1 MKSKLLLI
9 LFSLSLLICS
19 CRQEIV
25 PPDNPAGN
33 INEPQLTRT
42 NFSYIFSINANRI
55 TENVVDNTFLNTSKS
70 RIYPVINDHS
80 SGSVEIT
87 VQADQN
93 NILYSAI
100 FDGDTNGSFTEIE
113 GQQPR
118 VIIFN
123 FNDFTGKFKV
133 TLTDVE

>member
-1 MKSKLLLI
+1 MKFKLQ
-9 LFSLSLLICS
+9 LFFLSLMLLFIS

-42 NFSYIFSINANRI
+42 NFSYIFSINANKI
-55 TENVVDNTFLNTSKS
+55 TENVVDNTFLNTSRS

-80 SGSVEIT
+80 SGSVEII
-87 VQADQN
+87 VQADQDN
-93 NILYSAI
+93 VLYSAV
-100 FDGDTNGSFTEIE
+100 FDSDTNGSFTEIE

-123 FNDFTGKFKV
+123 FSDFTGKLKV
-133 TLTDVE
+133 TLTDIE